1 MTVFSLQSFL
11 FFSSSFFLFLFF
23 FLFLSSSKLSPVTC
37 HAAAKMKLTL
47 AKCTPACSW
56 TETYIMPQRV
66 CLQLERSLRHAATC
80 TLAAVQKS
88 TSACRNVHACSWT
101 EVYVRMQQRARLQL
115 DKKSM
120 SACRNVHAC
129 SWTEVYVMPQR
140 ARLQLDRSLL
150 HAATCT
156 LAAGQKSTSCRNV
169 HACSWTEVYVMP
181 QRARLQL
188 DRSLPSVI
196 IMSCSCPT
204 KPRVTQQS
212 QRAKELLKRL
222 HGSESV

>member
-1 MTVFSLQSFL
+1 MSCGSEDETDACKVHACMQPDRDLRH
-11 FFSSSFFLFLFF
+11 
-23 FLFLSSSKLSPVTC
+23 VATC
-37 HAAAKMKLTL
+37 MHAAGK
-47 AKCTPACSW
+47 
-56 TETYIMPQRV
+56 
-66 CLQLERSLRHAATC
+66 
-80 TLAAVQKS
+80 KS
-88 TSACRNVHACSWT
+88 ASCRNVHACSCT
-101 EVYVRMQQRARLQL
+101 EVYVRM
-115 DKKSM
+115 
-120 SACRNVHAC
+120 
-129 SWTEVYVMPQR
+129 PQG
-140 ARLQLDRSLL
+140 ARLQLDRDLR

-156 LAAGQKSTSCRNV
+156 LAAGQKSASCRNV

-196 IMSCSCPT
+196 MMSCSCPK